1 MNPTEIAASMNKS
14 VLAFLGLSGLLAL
27 LGLLALALGAGAIGV
42 LVLLLA
48 AGALLLAQA
57 GRMAQQ
63 RQRQIDSGAPDMF
76 LAHNTG
82 RSEQAVLDGRVPRW
96 SGLRRALALHLFGH
110 RLMVADTV
118 RVKSLA
124 EIRATLDANSKLDG
138 LPFMDEMAAFCG
150 AQARVYRVIDKVYD
164 YGRSREMRRLDD
176 AVLLVGLRCDGSA
189 HGGCEA
195 ACYLIWKAA
204 WLETVE
210 GSGALKA
217 PAVPRREVP
226 ADPPETRYSC
236 QYTELTTASQPITG
250 AGLRGWF
257 GPLVAGNVTFAAFR
271 VAALTRIF
279 NTIQRK
285 RGGAAF
291 PTKPPFG
298 AEKLPVVEP
307 LKAGDWVRVKLPH
320 EIART
325 LDKNSKNRGLWFDDD
340 MLKYCGK
347 RLQVRG
353 RITKIIDVGSLG
365 MIPMKT
371 PCIALEDAHYSGEFQ
386 GFGEQHDYLYWRE
399 AWLEPEKP
407 AAAQPAA

>member
-14 VLAFLGLSGLLAL
+14 VMAFLGLAGLLTL
-27 LGLLALALGAGAIGV
+27 LAVPALALGAAWIGV
-42 LVLLLA
+42 LLLLIAATTLLLA
-48 AGALLLAQA
+48 HT
-57 GRMAQQ
+57 GRMAQE
-63 RQRQIDSGAPDMF
+63 RQRQIDTGAPDMF
-76 LAHNTG
+76 LALNAN
-82 RSEQAVLDGRVPRW
+82 RSESAVLAGRVPRW
-96 SGLRRALALHLFGH
+96 SGLRRALARTLFGH

-124 EIRATLDANSKLDG
+124 EIRATLDASGKLDG
-138 LPFMDEMAAFCG
+138 LPFMDEMAAYCG

-164 YGRSREMRRLDD
+164 YGRSRLMRRLDA

-204 WLETVE
+204 WLEAAD
-210 GSGALKA
+210 GSSM
-217 PAVPRREVP
+217 PAVPAAAQRKTAP
-226 ADPPETRYSC
+226 DAPGQRYSC
-236 QYTELTTASQPITG
+236 QYTELTQASQATTG
-250 AGLRGWF
+250 TGLRGWF
-257 GPLVAGNVTFAAFR
+257 GPLVVGNVTLAAFW

-279 NTIQRK
+279 NTIQRR

-307 LKAGDWVRVKLPH
+307 LQPGDWVRVKLPH

-399 AWLEPEKP
+399 AWLEREAPSAARP
-407 AAAQPAA
+407 AA

>member
-1 MNPTEIAASMNKS
+1 
-14 VLAFLGLSGLLAL
+14 
-27 LGLLALALGAGAIGV
+27 
-42 LVLLLA
+42 
-48 AGALLLAQA
+48 
-57 GRMAQQ
+57 
-63 RQRQIDSGAPDMF
+63 
-76 LAHNTG
+76 
-82 RSEQAVLDGRVPRW
+82 
-96 SGLRRALALHLFGH
+96 
-110 RLMVADTV
+110 
-118 RVKSLA
+118 
-124 EIRATLDANSKLDG
+124 
-138 LPFMDEMAAFCG
+138 
-150 AQARVYRVIDKVYD
+150 
-164 YGRSREMRRLDD
+164 MRRLDD

-195 ACYLIWKAA
+195 ACYLIWKTD
-204 WLETVE
+204 WLEPITS
-210 GSGALKA
+210 SGALSM
-217 PAVPRREVP
+217 PAASKHDAVAAAGPD
-226 ADPPETRYSC
+226 ARYSC
-236 QYTELTTASQPITG
+236 QYTELTTASQPIAG
-250 AGLRGWF
+250 IGLRGWF
-257 GPLVAGNVTFAAFR
+257 GPLVVGNVTLAAFW

-279 NTIQRK
+279 NNIQRR

-307 LKAGDWVRVKLPH
+307 LKPGDWVHVKLPH

-347 RLQVRG
+347 RLQVRA

-399 AWLEPEKP
+399 AWLEPEP
-407 AAAQPAA
+407 PPVGQPAT